1 MSLGLLLFI
10 NSIYL
15 ILINI
20 YPFILGKIFIKIDYI
35 IYLIYI
41 IIISFLLL
49 FTCMLY
55 QKKILKLDISKV

>member
-49 FTCMLY
+49 FTRMLY